1 MGPQEGAVRGVEEK
15 GVVRGAVM
23 GEELQAKQQASTSA
37 RTSCGIY
44 EYILPVR
51 RQRTQ
56 LLIAGATHN
65 TANCCSMQA
74 SSGEHSSDIQAECHF
89 EMCLKG
95 KIQAVVVC
103 AACIVHACP
112 RL

>member
-1 MGPQEGAVRGVEEK
+1 VGPQEGAVRGVEEK

-23 GEELQAKQQASTSA
+23 AEELQAKQQASTSA

-56 LLIAGATHN
+56 LLLVRHTTLPI
-65 TANCCSMQA
+65 
-74 SSGEHSSDIQAECHF
+74 
-89 EMCLKG
+89 
-95 KIQAVVVC
+95 VVQCKHLVVNIPVTSRLSVILRC
-103 AACIVHACP
+103 A
-112 RL
+112 